1 MKKKLHTLI
10 AATVLTFLPF
20 TLHAQTAGG
29 VKVDYE
35 KKVIYADSLTLPK
48 SINVG
53 ALLRILPELLLRP
66 GEYTLD
72 NYEVQIDG
80 VPVGEAADAVL
91 SVLQLGDIERLEMV
105 NSPSA
110 SDLNGGMSGAVI
122 IHLRP
127 IAEKRKGV
135 SGKIAAGISTERSA
149 MADFLIDYRSDKW
162 TVRGMAFGENT
173 ANTKT
178 INMFSSNEV
187 WDEKQ
192 KQDYWSQLTRAM
204 VTYQPNERNS
214 FELTMTGGFNYG
226 DMLFYKVKGTPP
238 VTYNEQTVNV
248 RQPYLNARFRYT
260 TKFSELLNLRFTT
273 QYGYKPSH
281 IWGYDSIKQPNSD
294 ERIVQN
300 VFESAAELF
309 GTWKMSGGKVKCG
322 YNVAARGAATSDN
335 KMVQPLAQLT
345 VEYGKLRVRAGAE
358 YQWYKG
364 SIDSIRFND
373 WTGRLVTE
381 WQFNPQQRI
390 RLIMQRQI
398 SLPIISQEI
407 GADYLASKSWGG
419 QTLSI
424 NPGFSFCHSDG
435 TPGISNYI
443 NANLMTL
450 YQYNIFFVSFTGN
463 FYMWKQDSSDSGS
476 KYKTY
481 YNLSL
486 MPSLNLP
493 SGWRTAMN
501 LRYYSRVTTLDD
513 DFGDCLSF
521 QVNVGK
527 TWGNLNVYAYGRAPL
542 TGRTRNIIKEENIT
556 YLEPLVPASLGCG
569 ASWKF

>member
-1 MKKKLHTLI
+1 MKKILHTLI
-10 AATVLTFLPF
+10 AATILTFLPF

-53 ALLRILPELLLRP
+53 ALLRILPELLQRP

-178 INMFSSNEV
+178 RNIILPNPC
-187 WDEKQ
+187 DEKW

-204 VTYQPNERNS
+204 VTYQPNERNT
-214 FELTMTGGFNYG
+214 FELTMTGSLDYEKT
-226 DMLFYKVKGTPP
+226 FYSESKGTLP
-238 VTYNEQTVNV
+238 VSLGDKLSYSDLNSH
-248 RQPYLNARFRYT
+248 LNARFRYT
-260 TKFSELLNLRFTT
+260 TKFTELLNLRFTT

-281 IWGYDSIKQPNSD
+281 FQKYDSINANEITNEVRSAK
-294 ERIVQN
+294 N
-300 VFESAAELF
+300 VFEGAAELF
-309 GTWKMSGGKVKCG
+309 GSWKMNGGKVKCD
-322 YNVAARGAATSDN
+322 YNVAARGATTSDN

-358 YQWYKG
+358 YQWNK
-364 SIDSIRFND
+364 DSLCIND

-381 WQFNPQQRI
+381 WQLNSQQRI

-398 SLPIISQEI
+398 SQPIIISKEI
-407 GADYLASKSWGG
+407 GADYLVSKSWSG

-435 TPGISNYI
+435 FPGISNYI

-463 FYMWKQDSSDSGS
+463 FYMWKRDSSDSGS

-501 LRYYSRVTTLDD
+501 LRYYSRVTSLNEDL
-513 DFGDCLSF
+513 GDCLSF